1 MKKRI
6 IIANILLLVCMVA
19 LTYKLK
25 QDWDQWDKENN
36 LQTLMQRVKV
46 VEPDVQVPEVKT
58 AHGTLA
64 ANEISYI
71 SDNNLFHKDRNMQLP
86 QDPALEAKPQL
97 TNPPMIMGMMTIEG
111 VRYVQVRPEKGS
123 AEDKGSMRLGEGDKW
138 EGDWV
143 VESIQDDRIVMLA
156 KDTREEV
163 LFHDPDKRRPRK
175 PAPQTAKAGGPGG
188 GGSVLTIG
196 AKPGTAGVGRTAAAA
211 PAPTPM
217 VKAPTSPAKT
227 AAAQDRS
234 QAGARNRNSLFRS
247 RRSDGQQSTFGTQ
260 SGQGGLSGTS
270 RSNPSQRSNPFR
282 SNQRQKNY

>member
-25 QDWDQWDKENN
+25 QDWEQWDKENN

-46 VEPDVQVPEVKT
+46 VEPDVQLPEVKT
-58 AHGTLA
+58 AHGTLP

-86 QDPALEAKPQL
+86 LDPALEAKPQL

-111 VRYVQVRPEKGS
+111 VRYVQVRPEKAGAEGS
-123 AEDKGSMRLGEGDKW
+123 GSMRLGEGDKW

-143 VESIQDDRIVMLA
+143 VESIQNDRIVLLA

-163 LFHDPDKRRPRK
+163 LFHDPAKRRPRK
-175 PAPQTAKAGGPGG
+175 SAPQTAKAGGPGG

-196 AKPGTAGVGRTAAAA
+196 GKPGAAGMGRTAAAS
-211 PAPTPM
+211 PAPTPTI
-217 VKAPTSPAKT
+217 KAPTPPAKS
-227 AAAQDRS
+227 AAAQARS
-234 QAGARNRNSLFRS
+234 QTGARNRNSLFQS
-247 RRSDGQQSTFGTQ
+247 RRSNGQQSQFGTQ
-260 SGQGGLSGTS
+260 GGQGGMSGTQQ
-270 RSNPSQRSNPFR
+270 SNPMMRSNPFR
-282 SNQRQKNY
+282 SNQRQQQ